1 MFSELK
7 IEALFHNHQ
16 NFTLTWPQ
24 LLWWPSYYF
33 EPWPHGFSFKKRKNS
48 YYNKTQRTFCDEKYC
63 KTWGNI
69 WQLWEDLK
77 HVKRNVGLAETGTK
91 FSKGPNAFMYV
102 YNTTLQF
109 SNKNHTYY
117 RAYSLTC
124 MSCFI
129 SFYKSRLY
137 LIAINC

>member
-1 MFSELK
+1 MDFHLK
-7 IEALFHNHQ
+7 KERIHIIIKLKGHFVMRS
-16 NFTLTWPQ
+16 TVKP
-24 LLWWPSYYF
+24 
-33 EPWPHGFSFKKRKNS
+33 G
-48 YYNKTQRTFCDEKYC
+48 
-63 KTWGNI
+63 GNI